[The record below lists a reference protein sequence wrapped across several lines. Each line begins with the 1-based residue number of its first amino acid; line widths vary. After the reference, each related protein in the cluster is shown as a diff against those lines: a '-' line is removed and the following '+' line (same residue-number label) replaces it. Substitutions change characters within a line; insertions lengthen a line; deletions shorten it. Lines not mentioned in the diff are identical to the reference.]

1 MPESV
6 IRCFVNDRPVDLPAG
21 ATAADAVRAFDPELA
36 DRVVAGEAFLT
47 DGRGIA
53 LEGGTVLA
61 AGAILRAA
69 VSARRARDEAA
80 DAHP

>member
-1 MPESV
+1 V

-21 ATAADAVRAFDPELA
+21 ATATDAVRAFDPALVA
-36 DRVVAGEAFLT
+36 RVAAGEAFLT

-53 LEGGTVLA
+53 LEPGTVLA
-61 AGAILRAA
+61 AGAIIRAA
-69 VSARRARDEAA
+69 VSARRTRDEAA